1 MSKPIAEAKFYAMT
15 AEAAV
20 KTLQSDAGRGLS
32 GSEAKKRLSVY
43 GENRLQKGKKT
54 SFAKKFMLQFGDF
67 MVLIL
72 LIASA
77 VSFAVSCMQGEA
89 NLADPLLILGIV
101 IANAFVG
108 TVQEAKAER
117 ALEALRTLSAPHAD
131 VLRDG
136 KRAVISAEAL
146 VPGDV
151 VYIRAGD
158 VVPADLRLLESVHLQ
173 AEESALTGESVPSG
187 KSANAVCDETCG
199 AAERKNML
207 FSGTGISAGQGVGI
221 VTATGMQ
228 TEMGRIAAMLGDEET
243 PDTPLKLRLRR
254 TGKLI
259 GLLVLGICA
268 VIFLIGLIQKAE
280 PLEMFMIS
288 ISLAVA
294 AIPEGLPAVVTIV
307 LALGVRRMA
316 AKRAIIRH
324 LPAVETLGSC
334 EVICSDKT
342 GTLTQNKMTVVRCA
356 GAAGE
361 LNGQDRD
368 ALLSAAALCTSVEG
382 GEKLLGDPT
391 ETAIVAAVSDWERLQ
406 KQRVK
411 AAEVPFT
418 AERRRMTVVLRTEGG
433 YRVITKG
440 APEAI
445 LPRCTYVLLNGKNV
459 TLTPEMRAALSAKNR
474 DMANDAL
481 RVLAAAEAVSEC
493 KRAGIRPVMITG
505 DQPATASAIA
515 GRLGIENKAVMTG
528 AELESLSDDALL
540 QTVQTCSVY
549 ARVSPAHKMR
559 IIKAFRRLKLV
570 TAMTGDGVND
580 APALKAADI
589 GCAMGKNGTEV
600 AKNAADM
607 VLTDDNFATIVSAVR
622 EGRTVYGNIRKTI
635 HFLMSCNIG
644 EILVVLVSFLL
655 RTPTPLLPAQLLW
668 VNLVTDSLP
677 ALALGS
683 DPPQGDVM
691 RRPPTARDSSAF
703 SNGLGFA
710 MAVEGMMIGALA
722 LLAFTVGRVFFDA
735 DPMQPAVGRTMAFA
749 VLSLSQLVH
758 SYNMRSTGPVLGR
771 GMFKNRGLNVSF
783 LICSAWMAGV
793 VVFPQAAALF
803 GSVPLTLTQWGIVAI
818 LALLPLPICEMQKRI
833 LSRTAKVKN
842 MTSGVKKRVIFN
854 K

>member
-32 GSEAKKRLSVY
+32 GSEAKKRLGVY

-158 VVPADLRLLESVHLQ
+158 VVPADLRLLESMHLQ

-268 VIFLIGLIQKAE
+268 AIFLIGLIQKAE

-361 LNGQDRD
+361 LNGQDKD

-481 RVLAAAEAVSEC
+481 RVLAAAEKRTEACPETDDAAESGLCFLGLIGLEDPPRPEAAEAVSEC

-505 DQPATASAIA
+505 DQPKTAFSIA
-515 GRLGIENKAVMTG
+515 GRLGIETKLHIARS
-528 AELESLSDDALL
+528 LEIFDDALL

-589 GCAMGKNGTEV
+589 GCA
-600 AKNAADM
+600 D
-607 VLTDDNFATIVSAVR
+607 
-622 EGRTVYGNIRKTI
+622 GRTVRRSRKT
-635 HFLMSCNIG
+635 
-644 EILVVLVSFLL
+644 
-655 RTPTPLLPAQLLW
+655 
-668 VNLVTDSLP
+668 
-677 ALALGS
+677 
-683 DPPQGDVM
+683 
-691 RRPPTARDSSAF
+691 PPTW
-703 SNGLGFA
+703 
-710 MAVEGMMIGALA
+710 
-722 LLAFTVGRVFFDA
+722 
-735 DPMQPAVGRTMAFA
+735 
-749 VLSLSQLVH
+749 
-758 SYNMRSTGPVLGR
+758 
-771 GMFKNRGLNVSF
+771 
-783 LICSAWMAGV
+783 C
-793 VVFPQAAALF
+793 
-803 GSVPLTLTQWGIVAI
+803 
-818 LALLPLPICEMQKRI
+818 
-833 LSRTAKVKN
+833 
-842 MTSGVKKRVIFN
+842 
-854 K
+854 